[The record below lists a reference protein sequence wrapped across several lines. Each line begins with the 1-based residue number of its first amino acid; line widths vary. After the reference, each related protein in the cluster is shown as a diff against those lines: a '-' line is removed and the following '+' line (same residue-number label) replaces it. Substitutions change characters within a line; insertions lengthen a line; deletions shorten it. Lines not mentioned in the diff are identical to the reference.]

1 MARPNRTRTNLRA
14 FQQELSERLKHKTAA
29 QVDSL
34 RLALESGG
42 QSWLVRLGDTGE
54 VLPLP
59 EPVSVPL
66 TKPWFMGL
74 ANIRGSLFGM
84 VDFGMY
90 LTGEPTQRGIGARLV
105 LIGQRFPDLRAGLVV
120 GRVLGLRN
128 LAEFQPV
135 QETEGNRWAARTWR
149 DKADV
154 EWRELNLPRLVQDPE
169 FLQVG
174 I

>member
-1 MARPNRTRTNLRA
+1 MARPNKINLRA

-54 VLPLP
+54 VVPMP

-66 TKPWFMGL
+66 TKPWFVGV
-74 ANIRGSLFGM
+74 ANIRGGLYGM
-84 VDFGMY
+84 VDFGMF
-90 LTGEPTQRGIGARLV
+90 LAGEPTVRGIGARLV
-105 LIGQRFPDLRAGLVV
+105 LLGQRFPDLRAGLVV
-120 GRVLGLRN
+120 NRVLGLRN
-128 LAEFQPV
+128 LGDFEPV
-135 QETEGNRWAARTWR
+135 TSATAQTWASRIWR
-149 DKADV
+149 DKTDT
-154 EWRELNLPRLVQDPE
+154 EWRELDLPRLVQDPE

-174 I
+174 L